1 MRNKARV
8 PASGA
13 LFFSRTW
20 DFLNVYLE
28 KQAGRSPATRNSYRD
43 SLTVFKNYLI
53 GQLGKSIGT
62 FRFSDCTKDCV
73 YGFREYLL
81 KNGIEASSVNVRVA
95 AIRAYLYYAADR
107 DIAVQSV
114 ALAIGQI
121 SPCKTVKRE
130 RPVLTEEA
138 LAALLSAPP
147 STRTGVRDRA
157 ILILLYDTAVRVS
170 ELLDI
175 KIGNIELNSAD
186 TCIFITGKGKKERR
200 VSLTEKCVKHLNEYL
215 RVYHPDLSKD
225 AWLFS
230 TTIKGVTSRMSV
242 GNVQRIVKK
251 YAEQVRKSGIDIPDS
266 VHCHMLRRTRATNL
280 YQDGVAI
287 DLVSTILG
295 HARIDTTRA
304 YYAKPSVE
312 QIRQAVES
320 VPTPI
325 ADEKPLW
332 EGNEEEMAR
341 LCGLR

>member
-1 MRNKARV
+1 MRNNTHS
-8 PASGA
+8 PSTDA

-28 KQAGRSPATRNSYRD
+28 KQAGRSPATRESYRD

-53 GQLGKSIGT
+53 SQLGKSIGT
-62 FRFSDCTKDCV
+62 FRFSDCTKECV
-73 YGFREYLL
+73 YSFREYLL

-107 DIAVQSV
+107 DISIQSV

-121 SPCKTVKRE
+121 SPCKTVKKE
-130 RPVLTEEA
+130 NPVLTEEA

-147 STRTGVRDRA
+147 NTRTGVRDRA

-175 KIGNIELNSAD
+175 KIGNIELESND
-186 TCIFITGKGKKERR
+186 TNIFIKGKGKKERR
-200 VSLTEKCVKHLNEYL
+200 VSLTEKGARHLKEYL
-215 RVYHPDLSKD
+215 RLFHPNASKD
-225 AWLFS
+225 DYLFS
-230 TTIKGVTSRMSV
+230 TTIKGVTDRMSV

-295 HARIDTTRA
+295 HARIDTTRTH
-304 YYAKPSVE
+304 YAKPSVE
-312 QIRQAVES
+312 QLRQAMES
-320 VPTPI
+320 VPTPVSE
-325 ADEKPLW
+325 EKPLW
-332 EGNEEEMAR
+332 EGNEQEMAR
-341 LCGLR
+341 ICGLR